1 MSVNDRIYR
10 VIPPKWN
17 GQLIVDKHG
26 KHLREFARIKTPHGM
41 KTKMRENLGR
51 LEHRCFPRC
60 LQVAWFYPD
69 KFWYCEG
76 VAAGHPHAWLCPKT
90 IHGDT
95 SDEDWAIDPIWI
107 WKSKK
112 FNNGQPLDSST
123 YIGFK
128 FDARKAIPWLKANKG
143 SVSLLRHADL
153 WDYEELI

>member
-1 MSVNDRIYR
+1 M
-10 VIPPKWN
+10 
-17 GQLIVDKHG
+17 
-26 KHLREFARIKTPHGM
+26 
-41 KTKMRENLGR
+41 
-51 LEHRCFPRC
+51 
-60 LQVAWFYPD
+60 
-69 KFWYCEG
+69 
-76 VAAGHPHAWLCPKT
+76 AAGHPHAWLCPKT